1 MKQEELLQIPRVT
14 TITSSLNNRALKV
27 AELLFVKELPDFL
40 KSGIDGVAYIVDIA
54 GKTKQEIKAIVD
66 GVRMYQEY
74 IKNILLTYYQIAY
87 SCAQIGPT
95 DKKSSSSFLDDALV
109 TRSNMKCTGVKACE
123 YLDPEIQNMQH
134 TEVTTEML
142 QKIQEIRHRNG
153 ADSRLNDV
161 NRLVMYF

>member
-1 MKQEELLQIPRVT
+1 
-14 TITSSLNNRALKV
+14 
-27 AELLFVKELPDFL
+27 
-40 KSGIDGVAYIVDIA
+40 
-54 GKTKQEIKAIVD
+54 
-66 GVRMYQEY
+66 
-74 IKNILLTYYQIAY
+74 
-87 SCAQIGPT
+87 
-95 DKKSSSSFLDDALV
+95 
-109 TRSNMKCTGVKACE
+109 MKCTGVKACE